1 MLNRIN
7 QLNKYNR
14 EIKFAKKRNEN
25 NNKFNFNSINNIH
38 MSLILL
44 QSNSIQ
50 KYPMWTQRGHRATQ
64 PMVMFRIDLE
74 FKAKKRWDYDNP
86 DNTPNDENG
95 EISENSL
102 RGD

>member
-25 NNKFNFNSINNIH
+25 NNKFNFNSINNTH

-44 QSNSIQ
+44 QLNSIQ
-50 KYPMWTQRGHRATQ
+50 KYPMWTQRGHRAT
-64 PMVMFRIDLE
+64 
-74 FKAKKRWDYDNP
+74 
-86 DNTPNDENG
+86 
-95 EISENSL
+95 
-102 RGD
+102 